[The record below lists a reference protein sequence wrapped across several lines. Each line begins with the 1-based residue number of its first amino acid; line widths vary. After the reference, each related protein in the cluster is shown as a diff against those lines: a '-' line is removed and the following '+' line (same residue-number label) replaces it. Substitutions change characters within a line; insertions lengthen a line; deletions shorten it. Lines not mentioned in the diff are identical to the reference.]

1 LRFGVIINVRS
12 RRNSRLLPALREVMG
27 ERPGIYA
34 VELDGICGLNAALRD
49 LAAQEVRLLV
59 VVGGDGT
66 VQAVLTHL
74 LSGDGSGFAEPPML
88 CVLAGGTT
96 NMTAADVG
104 VRGRPDRALRR
115 LIDLPPESI
124 GLRGT
129 MLDRHVVEV
138 VRGDD
143 PPRFG
148 MFFGAGA
155 ICRAIR
161 LARRS
166 VHPMRLGS
174 SLESALTLAGVFGER
189 LFGGGDERDRVMR
202 GDDITIARND
212 GPPVRATTLLA
223 LCTTLDRLVLRSRPF
238 WGGEQGPLRCTRIGY
253 PAPRFWR
260 SVPRIMYGRE
270 GRDLEAPAYASCNAD
285 SIRLEMD
292 CPFTIDGELF
302 ESSRTV
308 PIVLRGDRRVR
319 FVRF

>member
-1 LRFGVIINVRS
+1 MQFGVIINVRS
-12 RRNSRLLPALREVMG
+12 RRNTRLLPALREVTG
-27 ERPGIYA
+27 GRPGIHS
-34 VELDGICGLNAALRD
+34 VELDGVCGMDAALRD
-49 LAAQEVRLLV
+49 LASREVRLLV

-74 LSGDGSGFAEPPML
+74 LSGDGCGFVEPPML

-104 VRGRPDRALRR
+104 VRDRPDRALRR
-115 LIDLPPESI
+115 LIVLPPEAI
-124 GLRGT
+124 GSRGT

-138 VRGDD
+138 VRGED

-148 MFFGAGA
+148 MFFGTGA

-174 SLESALTLAGVFGER
+174 SLESTLTLAGVFGER
-189 LFGGGDERDRVMR
+189 LFGGGESDRVMR

-212 GPPVRATTLLA
+212 GPPARANTLLA
-223 LCTTLDRLVLRSRPF
+223 LCTTLDRLILGSRPF
-238 WGGEQGPLRCTRIGY
+238 WGEEPGPLRCTRIGY

-270 GRDLEAPAYASCNAD
+270 GRDLGAREYASCNAE

-302 ESSRTV
+302 ESSRAV